1 VKYLRPAA
9 AAFGNPTLLYKI
21 VKKKITKMDKES
33 KGMSASLAIE
43 AAGLTKRFGDVVA
56 VNNVSLNI
64 RKGEIYGFLGLNG
77 AGKTTTIRM
86 LLGMIK
92 PSAGLVSLFGTKVQP
107 GQRSI
112 WQRVGYMVETPH
124 AYPDLTVK
132 ENLDIF
138 RQLRQLKNPD
148 AVKNIIKEMGLT
160 QYTNRRAGV
169 LSLGNAQRLGLAKAL
184 IHHPDLLLLDEPAN
198 GLDPAGIV
206 EIRTLLRGLAEN
218 NGVTIFISSH
228 ILSEVA
234 RLATRI
240 GVIHQGRLVK
250 ELDAKEL
257 NEQEEQRLVVD
268 VQDIRAAQSALGKAG
283 ISARS
288 NGKNS
293 LVITDKS
300 SIQHSEKIATL
311 LVEADCPPSR
321 LVLEQG
327 DLESYFLQLVGVK
340 EGNQ

>member
-1 VKYLRPAA
+1 MNAY
-9 AAFGNPTLLYKI
+9 
-21 VKKKITKMDKES
+21 M
-33 KGMSASLAIE
+33 AIE
-43 AAGLTKRFGDVVA
+43 AFGITKRFGDVVA

-92 PSAGLVSLFGTKVQP
+92 PNTGSVSLFGTKVQP

-112 WQRVGYMVETPH
+112 WQRVGYMVEIPH

-132 ENLDIF
+132 ENLEIF
-138 RQLRQLKNPD
+138 RQLRQLKD
-148 AVKNIIKEMGLT
+148 TGVVEKIIEEMGLT
-160 QYTNRRAGV
+160 QYANRRAGV

-206 EIRTLLRGLAEN
+206 EVRNLLRGLAEN

-240 GVIHQGRLVK
+240 GVIHEGRLVK
-250 ELDAKEL
+250 ELDTKEL
-257 NEQEEQRLVVD
+257 SEQEEQHLAVD
-268 VQDIRAAQSALGKAG
+268 VRDIGAAQSALGKAG
-283 ISARS
+283 VPARS

-293 LVITDKS
+293 LVIIDKPS
-300 SIQHSEKIATL
+300 VQNPEKIATL
-311 LVEADCPPSR
+311 LVEAGCPPSR
-321 LVLEQG
+321 LVVEQR

-340 EGNQ
+340 EENN

>member
-1 VKYLRPAA
+1 MNAY
-9 AAFGNPTLLYKI
+9 
-21 VKKKITKMDKES
+21 M
-33 KGMSASLAIE
+33 AIE
-43 AAGLTKRFGDVVA
+43 AFGITKRFGDVVA

-92 PSAGLVSLFGTKVQP
+92 PNTGSVSLFGTKVQP
-107 GQRSI
+107 GQRSV
-112 WQRVGYMVETPH
+112 WQRVGYMVEIPH

-132 ENLDIF
+132 ENLEIF
-138 RQLRQLKNPD
+138 RQLRQLKD
-148 AVKNIIKEMGLT
+148 TGVVEKIIEEMGLT
-160 QYTNRRAGV
+160 QYANRRAGV

-206 EIRTLLRGLAEN
+206 EVRNLLRGLAEN

-240 GVIHQGRLVK
+240 GVIHEGRLVK
-250 ELDAKEL
+250 ELDTKEL
-257 NEQEEQRLVVD
+257 SEQEEQHLVVD
-268 VQDIRAAQSALGKAG
+268 VRDIGAAQSALGKAG
-283 ISARS
+283 VPARS
-288 NGKNS
+288 NGKHS
-293 LVITDKS
+293 LVIIDKPS
-300 SIQHSEKIATL
+300 VQNPEKIATL
-311 LVEADCPPSR
+311 LVEAGCPPSR
-321 LVLEQG
+321 LVVEQR
-327 DLESYFLQLVGVK
+327 DLESYFLGLVDVK
-340 EGNQ
+340 EGSK

>member
-1 VKYLRPAA
+1 MNAY
-9 AAFGNPTLLYKI
+9 
-21 VKKKITKMDKES
+21 M
-33 KGMSASLAIE
+33 AIE
-43 AAGLTKRFGDVVA
+43 AFGITKRFGDVVA

-92 PSAGLVSLFGTKVQP
+92 PDSGSVSLFGTKVQP

-112 WQRVGYMVETPH
+112 WQRVGYMVEIPH

-132 ENLDIF
+132 ENLEIF
-138 RQLRQLKNPD
+138 RQLRQMKD
-148 AVKNIIKEMGLT
+148 TGFVEKIIEEMGLAP
-160 QYTNRRAGV
+160 YANRRAWV

-206 EIRTLLRGLAEN
+206 EVRNLLRGLAEN

-240 GVIHQGRLVK
+240 GVIHEGRLVK
-250 ELDAKEL
+250 ELDTKEL
-257 NEQEEQRLVVD
+257 SEQEEQHLVVD
-268 VQDIRAAQSALGKAG
+268 VRDIGAAQSALGKAG
-283 ISARS
+283 VPARS

-293 LVITDKS
+293 LVIIDKPS
-300 SIQHSEKIATL
+300 VQNPEKIATL
-311 LVEADCPPSR
+311 LVEAGCPPSR
-321 LVLEQG
+321 LVVEQR
-327 DLESYFLQLVGVK
+327 DLESYFLGLVDVK
-340 EGNQ
+340 EGSK